1 MPPIIPPRQDFDAGV
16 PSQWSEDFGVT
27 IEGLITGETPKQ
39 FAEDM
44 TVALSQTLAAYTVV
58 GLNAQ
63 GNIVPAEFGVTQA
76 IGILLYPVT
85 TGASGNLPVGRVLRA
100 GCVNP
105 DALVWPATYNT
116 AERRLEAFRG
126 APTPTQIVV
135 RGLASFTP
143 VLP

>member
-1 MPPIIPPRQDFDAGV
+1 MPPIIPSRRDFEAGV
-16 PSQWSEDFGVT
+16 PEQWTQDFGVT

-39 FAEDM
+39 FTEDM
-44 TVALSQTLAAYTVV
+44 PVALSQTLEAYTVV
-58 GLNAQ
+58 GLNGA
-63 GNIVPAEFGVTQA
+63 GNVVPAEFGVTQA

-85 TGASGNLPVGRVLRA
+85 TGGLGDLPVGRVLRA

-105 DALVWPATYNT
+105 DALVWPASYNT

>member
-1 MPPIIPPRQDFDAGV
+1 MAITAPRQDFDAGV
-16 PSQWSEDFGVT
+16 PSQWTEDFLVT
-27 IEGLITGETPKQ
+27 VEGLITGETPKQ
-39 FAEDM
+39 FVEDM

-58 GLNAQ
+58 GLNGA
-63 GNIVPAEFGVTQA
+63 GNVVPAEFGVTQA

-85 TGASGNLPVGRVLRA
+85 SAGSGPFPVGRVLRA

-116 AERRLEAFRG
+116 VERRLEAFRG